1 MSRKPP
7 SNVVR
12 YRTAQWCGSRA
23 KGITKRRLYWATQQ
37 DNARA
42 RGYDTLLARQF
53 KDGAELYKLQASQY
67 DTVQ

>member
-12 YRTAQWCGSRA
+12 YRTAQWCGCWA
-23 KGITKRRLYWATQQ
+23 KGQR
-37 DNARA
+37 
-42 RGYDTLLARQF
+42 
-53 KDGAELYKLQASQY
+53 DGRVTEQGRHADLMAFGGRYAELYKLQASQY